1 MHRQVSTPHCTA
13 FARYYVSLTY
23 RTWQVFTVGR
33 IFAYLAVGY
42 ICNCVPVYSAEVSP
56 APLRGFCAGLL
67 TPIISVSSI
76 WGAGMCQAYAEELGK
91 KGYIIPVASQ
101 AIPVRFQILQ

>member
-1 MHRQVSTPHCTA
+1 MSLAVGRTDPVQCTA
-13 FARYYVSLTY
+13 K
-23 RTWQVFTVGR
+23 TWQVFTVGR
-33 IFAYLAVGY
+33 VIAYLAVGY

-56 APLRGFCAGLL
+56 AALRGFCAGLL

-76 WGAGMCQAYAEELGK
+76 WGAGMCQAYAEETGK

-101 AIPVRFQILQ
+101 AIPVSGQSVPRLIRP